1 LVIPLSGW
9 LVGFAHGRQ
18 FSERTTTHITTTLL
32 AYWNTAE
39 SFVLIAPYYFGY
51 PLVALAVAQVV
62 RFGWGK
68 WSGQIMLLWTLYAIA
83 FISAQSAFGSF
94 QYRYMLPL
102 LPPILVA
109 ASLCLD
115 RLIRL
120 RQSLAWAGAAG
131 TILFLVLNSAAVLT
145 LQRGTFGDQKEAVQ
159 WMVDN
164 LPHDIPTFSNER
176 YGNFAEVGS
185 LKQSRWAG
193 RMIQPFQS
201 PADLVGKRAA
211 LVLSNAY
218 GGDAAVSA
226 AVGTLVSTHNIRP
239 LFAAERRIIPLHDDV
254 MASPMLNQNPMGWVF
269 RYAPQNFR
277 TTIFL
282 VEPRP

>member
-1 LVIPLSGW
+1 
-9 LVGFAHGRQ
+9 
-18 FSERTTTHITTTLL
+18 
-32 AYWNTAE
+32 
-39 SFVLIAPYYFGY
+39 
-51 PLVALAVAQVV
+51 
-62 RFGWGK
+62 
-68 WSGQIMLLWTLYAIA
+68 
-83 FISAQSAFGSF
+83 
-94 QYRYMLPL
+94 
-102 LPPILVA
+102 
-109 ASLCLD
+109 
-115 RLIRL
+115 
-120 RQSLAWAGAAG
+120 
-131 TILFLVLNSAAVLT
+131 
-145 LQRGTFGDQKEAVQ
+145 
-159 WMVDN
+159 
-164 LPHDIPTFSNER
+164 
-176 YGNFAEVGS
+176 
-185 LKQSRWAG
+185 
-193 RMIQPFQS
+193 MIQPFQS